1 MKRAILSCNG
11 LDKPEGSVAR
21 EVAIRGADATGSE
34 IICPVLLNRAPARYK
49 KALSEAS
56 LIVVDGCSTRC
67 ATKLAARL
75 EAKVERKVLVT
86 DAVKASGQPLEPTL
100 SLGPKGLALAQS
112 IVDEL
117 VRNLNAPA
125 VAAEPAAEFETP
137 TEYLVVTHDKFE
149 FRIPVVD
156 YVFNE
161 NDVWA
166 RVLDGV
172 ARVGISDYMQQK
184 LTDISYFD
192 PPKVGGVV
200 EQFGELGSLE
210 SAKAVFEIISPVSGT
225 VTAVNSAVIDNPGLI
240 NEDPYGAGWLVEMK
254 LTAWPQDQ
262 ELLLDP
268 AAYAEIV
275 KRKGRRGIRGRVKWE
290 TSRLRMRCW

>member
-1 MKRAILSCNG
+1 MKHAILSCTG

-21 EVAIRGADATGSE
+21 EVAIRAADATGSE

-49 KALSEAS
+49 KALTDSS

-67 ATKLAARL
+67 ATKLATRL
-75 EAKVERKVLVT
+75 EAKVARKVLVS
-86 DAVKASGQPLEPTL
+86 DAAKASGQALESTL
-100 SLGPKGLALAQS
+100 SLQPKGWALAQS
-112 IVDEL
+112 IVDDL
-117 VRNLNAPA
+117 VRNLDAPTA
-125 VAAEPAAEFETP
+125 TAEPVADFEAP

-192 PPKVGGVV
+192 PPKVDAVV
-200 EQFGELGSLE
+200 EQFGELGNLE
-210 SAKAVFEIISPVSGT
+210 SAKAVFEIIAPVAGI
-225 VTAVNSAVIDNPGLI
+225 VTAVNPAVVDNAGLI
-240 NEDPYGAGWLVEMK
+240 NEDPSGAGWLVEMK

-275 KRKGRRGIRGRVKWE
+275 KRKAAE
-290 TSRLRMRCW
+290 E

>member
-49 KALSEAS
+49 KALDESS

-75 EAKVERKVLVT
+75 EATVERKVLVSEAAKT
-86 DAVKASGQPLEPTL
+86 SGEPLESTL
-100 SLGPKGLALAQS
+100 NLGPSGLALARR

-125 VAAEPAAEFETP
+125 AAVEPMAEFEAP

-149 FRIPVVD
+149 FRVPVVD

-166 RVLDGV
+166 HVSAGT

-192 PPKVGGVV
+192 TPKLDAVV
-200 EQFGELGSLE
+200 DQFGELGNLE
-210 SAKAVFEIISPVSGT
+210 SAKAVFEIIAPVSGAL
-225 VTAVNSAVIDNPGLI
+225 VAVNAAVVENPGLI

-268 AAYAEIV
+268 VAYAEIV
-275 KRKGRRGIRGRVKWE
+275 KRKAAEG
-290 TSRLRMRCW
+290 

>member
-21 EVAIRGADATGSE
+21 EVAIRGAGVIGSE

-49 KALSEAS
+49 KALSESA

-67 ATKLAARL
+67 ATKLATQMKAR
-75 EAKVERKVLVT
+75 VDRKVLVS
-86 DAVKASGQPLEPTL
+86 DAVKATGRPLESTL
-100 SLGPKGLALAQS
+100 SLGPEGLALAQT

-125 VAAEPAAEFETP
+125 KVTEPGTGFEPP

-156 YVFNE
+156 YLFNE
-161 NDVWA
+161 NDVWVRA
-166 RVLDGV
+166 SDGV

-192 PPKVGGVV
+192 PPKADGTV

-210 SAKAVFEIISPVSGT
+210 SAKAVVEIISPASGT
-225 VTAVNSAVIDNPGLI
+225 VATVNPAVIANPGLI
-240 NEDPYGAGWLVEMK
+240 NEDPYGGGWLVEMK
-254 LTAWPQDQ
+254 LTTWPQDQ
-262 ELLLDP
+262 EMLIDP
-268 AAYAEIV
+268 AAYADIV
-275 KRKGRRGIRGRVKWE
+275 KRKAAE
-290 TSRLRMRCW
+290 E

>member
-1 MKRAILSCNG
+1 MKHAILSCTG

-21 EVAIRGADATGSE
+21 EVAIRAADATGSE

-49 KALSEAS
+49 KALTDSS

-67 ATKLAARL
+67 ATKLATRL
-75 EAKVERKVLVT
+75 EAKVARKVLVS
-86 DAVKASGQPLEPTL
+86 DAVKASGQTLESTL
-100 SLGPKGLALAQS
+100 SLQPKGWALAQS

-117 VRNLNAPA
+117 VRSLNAPTA
-125 VAAEPAAEFETP
+125 TAEPVADFETP

-192 PPKVGGVV
+192 PPKVDAVV
-200 EQFGELGSLE
+200 EQFGELGNLE
-210 SAKAVFEIISPVSGT
+210 SAKAVFEIIAPVAGI
-225 VTAVNSAVIDNPGLI
+225 VTAVNPAVVDNAGLI
-240 NEDPYGAGWLVEMK
+240 NEDPSGAGWLVEMK
-254 LTAWPQDQ
+254 LTDWPQDQ

-268 AAYAEIV
+268 AGYAEIV
-275 KRKGRRGIRGRVKWE
+275 KRKAAE
-290 TSRLRMRCW
+290 E

>member
-21 EVAIRGADATGSE
+21 EVAIRGADATGAE
-34 IICPVLLNRAPARYK
+34 IICPVLLNRAPARYR
-49 KALSEAS
+49 KALSES
-56 LIVVDGCSTRC
+56 PLIVVDGCSTRC

-75 EAKVERKVLVT
+75 EAKVERKLLVS
-86 DAVKASGQPLEPTL
+86 DAVKAAGEPLESTL
-100 SLGPKGLALAQS
+100 SLGPKGLALAQA

-117 VRNLNAPA
+117 VSKLNAPA
-125 VAAEPAAEFETP
+125 VAAEPTGEFETP
-137 TEYLVVTHDKFE
+137 TEYLVVAHDKFE

-156 YVFNE
+156 YMFNE

-184 LTDISYFD
+184 LTDINYFD
-192 PPKVGGVV
+192 APRIDAAV

-210 SAKAVFEIISPVSGT
+210 SAKAVFEIVSPVSGA
-225 VTAVNSAVIDNPGLI
+225 VTAVNQAVIDNPALI
-240 NEDPYGAGWLVEMK
+240 NEDPYGAGWLVEVK
-254 LTAWPQDQ
+254 LAAWPQDQ
-262 ELLLDP
+262 ELLVDAP
-268 AAYAEIV
+268 AYAEIV
-275 KRKGRRGIRGRVKWE
+275 KRKAAE
-290 TSRLRMRCW
+290 E

>member
-21 EVAIRGADATGSE
+21 EVAIRSAEATGSE
-34 IICPVLLNRAPARYK
+34 IVCPVLLNRAPARYK
-49 KALSEAS
+49 KTLGDSS

-67 ATKLAARL
+67 ATKLAAGL
-75 EAKVERKVLVT
+75 AAKVERKVLVS
-86 DAVKASGQPLEPTL
+86 DAVKASGQALESTL
-100 SLGPKGLALAQS
+100 HLGPQGLALAQS
-112 IVDEL
+112 ITDEL
-117 VRNLNAPA
+117 VHNLNAPA
-125 VAAEPAAEFETP
+125 AAIEPIADFEAP
-137 TEYLVVTHDKFE
+137 TEYLIVTHDKFE
-149 FRIPVVD
+149 FLIPIVD

-166 RVLDGV
+166 HVLGGV

-192 PPKVGGVV
+192 SPKVDAVV

-225 VTAVNSAVIDNPGLI
+225 VTAVNHAVVDNPGLI
-240 NEDPYGAGWLVEMK
+240 NEDPSGAGWLVEMK

-262 ELLLDP
+262 ELLVDA

-275 KRKGRRGIRGRVKWE
+275 KRKAAE
-290 TSRLRMRCW
+290 E

>member
-21 EVAIRGADATGSE
+21 EVAILGAAATGGE
-34 IICPVLLNRAPARYK
+34 IICPVLLNRAPARYR
-49 KALSEAS
+49 KALADSS
-56 LIVVDGCSTRC
+56 LIIVDGCSTRC
-67 ATKLAARL
+67 ATKLAVRL
-75 EAKVERKVLVT
+75 DAKVGRKVLVS
-86 DAVKASGQPLEPTL
+86 DAVKASGQELESTL
-100 SLGPKGLALAQS
+100 SLGPKGALLAQS
-112 IVDEL
+112 IVAEL
-117 VRNLNAPA
+117 VRNLNVPA
-125 VAAEPAAEFETP
+125 VESASEFDTP

-192 PPKVGGVV
+192 PPKVDAVV

-210 SAKAVFEIISPVSGT
+210 SAKAVFEIIAPVAGN
-225 VTAVNSAVIDNPGLI
+225 VTAVNPAVIDNPGLI
-240 NEDPYGAGWLVEMK
+240 NEDPYGAGWLVEVK
-254 LTAWPQDQ
+254 LTSFTQDQ
-262 ELLLDP
+262 ELLLEP

-275 KRKGRRGIRGRVKWE
+275 KRKAAE
-290 TSRLRMRCW
+290 E

>member
-11 LDKPEGSVAR
+11 LDKPEGSVSR
-21 EVAIRGADATGSE
+21 EVAIRGADAIGAE
-34 IICPVLLNRAPARYK
+34 IICPVLLNRAPARYR
-49 KALSEAS
+49 KALSESS

-75 EAKVERKVLVT
+75 EAKVERKLLVS
-86 DAVKASGQPLEPTL
+86 DAAKVSGQALEAAL

-112 IVDEL
+112 IVDDL
-117 VRNLNAPA
+117 VRNLNAPTA
-125 VAAEPAAEFETP
+125 TAEPAADFETP

-166 RVLDGV
+166 RVLDGA

-184 LTDISYFD
+184 LTDINYFD
-192 PPKVGGVV
+192 APRMDAAV

-210 SAKAVFEIISPVSGT
+210 SAKAVFEIVSPVTGA
-225 VTAVNSAVIDNPGLI
+225 VTAVNQAVIDNPGLI
-240 NEDPYGAGWLVEMK
+240 NEDPYGAGWLVEVK
-254 LTAWPQDQ
+254 LAAWPQDQ
-262 ELLLDP
+262 ELLVDAP
-268 AAYAEIV
+268 AYAEIV
-275 KRKGRRGIRGRVKWE
+275 KRKAAE
-290 TSRLRMRCW
+290 E